1 MDNPGPVPLGDFQ
14 ITAAGMQIGALQT
27 DLAGLLAM
35 SLQARFAPGA
45 TVGATVKA
53 YVQTSLDQGQTW
65 FDVACFAFAT
75 AGDLRVLNLSGLQPL
90 TTPTVPADGA
100 LADNTVLDGPL
111 GDRLRA
117 KVLSAGT
124 YAQTL
129 LSLWA
134 VIR

>member
-14 ITAAGMQIGALQT
+14 ITTAGPQIGAIQA
-27 DLAGLLAM
+27 DLAGMLAI
-35 SLQARFAPGA
+35 SLQARFSPGA
-45 TVGATVKA
+45 TVGASVKA

-65 FDVACFAFAT
+65 FDVACFAFT
-75 AGDLRVLNLSGLQPL
+75 ITGDLRVLNLSGLQPL

-111 GDRLRA
+111 GDRLRPR
-117 KVLSAGT
+117 VISTGI

-134 VIR
+134 CVR